1 LFDFILIYTC
11 ASIIYT
17 EVVMKTKGRGRQQTG
32 LILITQSGC
41 LLASGQLM
49 QIRHGRLYRSI
60 RLVIIS
66 ANHISCFI

>member
-1 LFDFILIYTC
+1 MYTD
-11 ASIIYT
+11 
-17 EVVMKTKGRGRQQTG
+17 VVMKTKEREKQQTG
-32 LILITQSGC
+32 LILIPQSGC

-66 ANHISCFI
+66 AYHISCFI